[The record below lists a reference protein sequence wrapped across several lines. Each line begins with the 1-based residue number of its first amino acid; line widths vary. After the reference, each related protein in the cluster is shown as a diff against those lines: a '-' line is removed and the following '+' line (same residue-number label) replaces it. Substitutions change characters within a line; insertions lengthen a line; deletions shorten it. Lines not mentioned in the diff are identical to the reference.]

1 MPGRE
6 WLDVY
11 SQKQS
16 RGAFHSV
23 FPADYTGICCF
34 RKSRASVIGEYLL
47 QHNDLVPPRVAS
59 WIDFQEI
66 TGIFHSFSVTPAVID
81 ACGDG
86 YLCGHHGCSHSFS
99 PVWAAWQPELL
110 RFRLCHN
117 TSDAL
122 FSCCRR
128 QI

>member
-34 RKSRASVIGEYLL
+34 RKSRASVIGQYLL
-47 QHNDLVPPRVAS
+47 QHNDVVPPRVAS
-59 WIDFQEI
+59 
-66 TGIFHSFSVTPAVID
+66 G
-81 ACGDG
+81 
-86 YLCGHHGCSHSFS
+86 L
-99 PVWAAWQPELL
+99 
-110 RFRLCHN
+110 
-117 TSDAL
+117 TSKK
-122 FSCCRR
+122 
-128 QI
+128 